1 MKENFNEH
9 AFPTP
14 QFANYST
21 TLCISMV
28 ISHSLSAQGD
38 HSLCVSFSFLS
49 SFTTCYIS
57 ISTMFNFTLFLNL

>member
-38 HSLCVSFSFLS
+38 HSLCVSFSYF
-49 SFTTCYIS
+49 SFKFYH
-57 ISTMFNFTLFLNL
+57 MLYLYKHYV